1 MNLCQPYINNK
12 QKIYVEISSGGID
25 KVGENDSNELEVE
38 IDIYSILRR
47 DRIESVKREN
57 NKTFRKRWGLTRSRK
72 GLTRSRKRE

>member
-1 MNLCQPYINNK
+1 M
-12 QKIYVEISSGGID
+12 EISSGGID